1 MKAKISQIAI
11 SFPFRI
17 DEFGKVATTT
27 SEEKIWA
34 DRVRSVVATTVGERV
49 FRADFGTIIS
59 SQMFESAEIVE
70 ETIRSEISRAFSKY
84 LSALTLSD
92 VFITFDD
99 RQTLLEVDV
108 QYTLPTGEESS
119 TVIGIASLNNNDPI
133 REDLL

>member
-1 MKAKISQIAI
+1 MKAKVSQIAI

-17 DEFGKVATTT
+17 DEFGKVATTI

-34 DRVRSVVATTVGERV
+34 DRVRSVVGTTIGERV
-49 FRADFGTIIS
+49 FRADFGTIIA

-84 LSALTLSD
+84 LSSLTLSD

-119 TVIGIASLNNNDPI
+119 TVIGIASLNTTDPI
-133 REDLL
+133 REDFL

>member
-1 MKAKISQIAI
+1 MKSQVSQVAI

-17 DEFGKVATTT
+17 DEFGRVAVTT

-34 DRVRSVVATTVGERV
+34 DRVRSVIGTTIGERV
-49 FRADFGTIIS
+49 FRADFGTVIS
-59 SQMFESAEIVE
+59 SQMFESTEIVE
-70 ETIRSEISRAFSKY
+70 ETVRSEIGRAFSKY

-92 VFITFDD
+92 VFLAFDD

-108 QYTLPTGEESS
+108 QYTLPTGEASS